1 MKITICGSVNF
12 AKEIIRIAKELENNG
27 HEVVIPASINR
38 YGIVDSEEADALKN
52 DREKYIKEI
61 KPGLTKEHF
70 NKILD
75 GDAILVVNEEKNG
88 IKNYIGGATFSEIM
102 LAFHGDKKIFY
113 LNPIPEEPKTFVDEL
128 ETVSPV
134 ILNGDLEKIEWK

>member
-12 AKEIIRIAKELENNG
+12 AKEMLRIAKELEAKG

-38 YGIVDSEEADALKN
+38 LGIVDSKEADALKN

-75 GDAILVVNEEKNG
+75 GDAILVVNIDKKG

-113 LNPIPEEPKTFVDEL
+113 LNPVPEEPKTFVDEL
-128 ETVSPV
+128 ETVSPI
-134 ILNGDLEKIEWK
+134 ILNGDLEKIV